1 MKALAIYEQPH
12 AEWLGECY
20 VEEGTECF
28 VIRLRYW

>member
-12 AEWLGECY
+12 AEWLGDG